1 MKKPLVVV
9 IDDVD
14 DTLELIKYNFS
25 KQGMEVVS
33 FVSPLIALNFIQKSQ
48 PSIIISDWMMPEIEG
63 PELLKIL
70 KKDPLTANIPFIML
84 TCKNNNKDWQYAIQ
98 NGAIDFIVKPVRMAK
113 LIARIEEILYLGGS
127 NNPNFNY
134 AS

>member
-25 KQGMEVVS
+25 KQGMEVES
-33 FVSPLIALNFIQKSQ
+33 FVSPILALKFIEQST
-48 PSIIISDWMMPEIEG
+48 PSIIISDWMMPELEG

-70 KKDPLTANIPFIML
+70 KQNPRTAQIPFIML
-84 TCKNNNKDWQYAIQ
+84 TCKNNNKDWQHAIQ
-98 NGAIDFIVKPVRMAK
+98 NGATDYIVKPVKMSK
-113 LIARIEEILYLGGS
+113 LMARIEEIIYLGGGFS
-127 NNPNFNY
+127 SNFNLE
-134 AS
+134 S